1 MTIFGY
7 KNIRKKGVRY
17 VYTILV
23 TNDNELF
30 ATQKQRIMQRS
41 KLVNNLHFLV
51 YPTYDSGTETFDM
64 KEFNATME
72 YLLPVSKKYKTET
85 LTLNNEEYETESGQF
100 MLEYIVPFDTG
111 LTAEAGDI
119 EVQLTFTKLVLDEE
133 GNDTQ
138 YVRKTNTA
146 FITILPL
153 TAWSDIVPDEALNS
167 IDQRILRVQAQIDEL
182 ADVAGTISISKADN
196 ITLTDTTLQL
206 TANGEDIGNAID
218 LNDLGDTLTDATKEG
233 LVKVVI

>member
-1 MTIFGY
+1 M
-7 KNIRKKGVRY
+7 
-17 VYTILV
+17 YTILV

-64 KEFNATME
+64 KDFTATME
-72 YLLPVSKKYKTET
+72 YLLPVSKKYKSEE

-111 LTAEAGDI
+111 MTAEAGDI
-119 EVQLTFTKLVLDEE
+119 EVQLTFTKLVLDEN

-146 FITILPL
+146 FITVLPIS
-153 TAWSDIVPDEALNS
+153 AWSDVIPDEALTA
-167 IDQRILRVQAQIDEL
+167 IDQRIIRTQAQINEL
-182 ADVAGTISISKADN
+182 ADLAGIVATSKADN

-206 TANGEDIGNAID
+206 TANGEEIGNAID
-218 LNDLGDTLTDATKEG
+218 LNELGDTLTDATHEG